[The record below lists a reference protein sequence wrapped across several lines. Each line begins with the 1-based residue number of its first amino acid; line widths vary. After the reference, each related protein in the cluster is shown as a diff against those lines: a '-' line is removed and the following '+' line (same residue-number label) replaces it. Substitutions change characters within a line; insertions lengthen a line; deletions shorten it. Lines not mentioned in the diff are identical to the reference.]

1 VNTRM
6 PAATPYL
13 QRVSELLARVLALT
27 DKVISERVG
36 WKASPA
42 EWDFLLEARVSRNGS
57 FRRRRRPIQVR
68 SSPFCCS
75 YASALS
81 PRYERS
87 GTPRTETNLS
97 PR

>member
-1 VNTRM
+1 M

-42 EWDFLLEARVSRNGS
+42 EWDFLLEVSSLTERVLPAEAATDPSAVLAFLLLVRFSLESTVRTLRDASDRN
-57 FRRRRRPIQVR
+57 
-68 SSPFCCS
+68 
-75 YASALS
+75 
-81 PRYERS
+81 
-87 GTPRTETNLS
+87 
-97 PR
+97 